1 MENSLLQYYLDQN
14 IIILNDLVS
23 LTQEDI
29 MNKILTKVHKY
40 KITQTKDGR
49 WTTRIVDG
57 FKADGTRMIRKNSK
71 QDLYDFLI
79 KHYGITKTTTIS
91 FKDLFYE
98 WVEYKKLFIQK
109 SNKGMSETTIT
120 RYQKDME
127 LHVLYLDFA
136 KIPVDEISPILLT
149 ETFIKVITTNKNNSK
164 TKAKSETM
172 KEAYFKNLF
181 GYFNGIFQFAVLKD
195 YLEYSPMTKV
205 DKRMLLTFCTPNE
218 IKEDEERI
226 LNEQEISLLNKSLDN
241 HIKKHPLY
249 MPSYAIK
256 LALLTGMR
264 VGEIAALQWQSIR
277 NNYIYIDHSEHIIKY
292 TDKPQE
298 VIIGEPKNRKHRK
311 IPITKEIESLLNEI
325 KALNVSDNFLFV
337 NKYGLRHT
345 GHDIACALDRRAS
358 EAGIKKTSIHGIR
371 KTISSILNTML
382 PRSAVANLLGHLET
396 TNERFYD
403 FDVTN
408 YNDKLNALS
417 KMSRK
422 VTDLQTYKANKK
434 IAEAL

>member
-1 MENSLLQYYLDQN
+1 MRNAILQTFLDRHIISLD
-14 IIILNDLVS
+14 DLVS
-23 LTQEDI
+23 LDMEGI
-29 MNKILTKVHKY
+29 MNKILDSVHKY
-40 KITQTKDGR
+40 SITKTKDGR
-49 WTTRIVDG
+49 WTTRIKDYS
-57 FKADGTRMIRKNSK
+57 KANGLRMIRRNSK
-71 QDLYDFLI
+71 QDLYDYLI

-136 KIPVDEISPILLT
+136 KTPVDEITPILLT
-149 ETFIKVITTNKNNSK
+149 ETFIKVITINKNNSK

-226 LNEQEISLLNKSLDN
+226 LNEEEIILLNKSLDN

-264 VGEIAALQWQSIR
+264 VGEISALQWQSIR
-277 NNYIYIDHSEHIIKY
+277 NNYIYIDYSEHIIKY

-298 VIIGEPKNRKHRK
+298 VIIGAPKNRKHRK
-311 IPITKEIESLLNEI
+311 IPITKEIQSLLDEI
-325 KALNVSDNFLFV
+325 KELNASQTFLFV
-337 NKYGLRHT
+337 NKDGNRHT
-345 GHDIACALDRRAS
+345 GHDLACALDRRAS

-403 FDVTN
+403 FDITN

-417 KMSRK
+417 KMSQK
-422 VTDLQTYKANKK
+422 VTDFNNYKISKK
-434 IAEAL
+434 IV